1 MHPKRKQRLIVALV
15 IVVLSSVT
23 IGLITYALRGNINLF
38 YSPSEVAAGE
48 APIDRQIRV
57 GGMVVE
63 GSIQRASDRLETR
76 FDVTDFVHSVTVTY
90 NGILPDLFAEGEG
103 VVATG
108 KLGANGVV
116 TASEVLAKHDE
127 NYMPPE
133 VAEALE
139 KANAKG
145 VCSDSRSRPDSTY
158 HCTVLIRTAGYGP
171 DGGGVARTAMGDE
184 FGAESCCWSLRFSL
198 NCVCLFDSRFFAG

>member
-1 MHPKRKQRLIVALV
+1 MHPKRKQRLIVALA

-23 IGLITYALRGNINLF
+23 IGLIAYALSGNINLF
-38 YSPSEVAAGE
+38 YSPSQVAAGE

-63 GSIQRASDRLETR
+63 GSVRRASDRLETR

-90 NGILPDLFAEGEG
+90 DGILPDLFAEGEG

-108 KLGANGVV
+108 KLGTNGVV

-139 KANAKG
+139 KANAQG
-145 VCSDSRSRPDSTY
+145 S
-158 HCTVLIRTAGYGP
+158 
-171 DGGGVARTAMGDE
+171 MQ
-184 FGAESCCWSLRFSL
+184 
-198 NCVCLFDSRFFAG
+198 

>member
-1 MHPKRKQRLIVALV
+1 MHPKRKQRLIVALAIV
-15 IVVLSSVT
+15 ILSSVT
-23 IGLITYALRGNINLF
+23 IGLIAYALSGNINLF
-38 YSPSEVAAGE
+38 YSPSQVAAGE

-63 GSIQRASDRLETR
+63 GSVRRASDRLETR

-90 NGILPDLFAEGEG
+90 DGILPDLFAEGEG

-139 KANAKG
+139 KANAQG
-145 VCSDSRSRPDSTY
+145 S
-158 HCTVLIRTAGYGP
+158 
-171 DGGGVARTAMGDE
+171 MQ
-184 FGAESCCWSLRFSL
+184 
-198 NCVCLFDSRFFAG
+198 